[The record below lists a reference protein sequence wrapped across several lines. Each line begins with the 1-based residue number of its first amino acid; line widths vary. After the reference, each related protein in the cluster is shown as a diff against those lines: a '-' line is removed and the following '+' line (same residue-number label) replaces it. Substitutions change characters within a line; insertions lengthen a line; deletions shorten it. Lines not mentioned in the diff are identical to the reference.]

1 MLKSFNP
8 ATNELIGEYD
18 EHSMEEVDVF
28 IESANLIQK
37 SWQETDFAERSDK
50 LNKLAELLEKNK
62 EQLSKLM
69 ALEMGKPLSQGRSE
83 IEKCSWLCSFYA
95 GEAEGFLQNEFVQTD
110 ASKSYITFQPLGV
123 ILSIMPWNFPFWQ
136 VLRFSAPALMAGN
149 GVILKHSE
157 NTSACAL
164 AIEKLVNNAGFP
176 VELFRTILVDKSNMQ
191 PVVQHD
197 GIAAVTFTGSTRAGR
212 IIASQASEKLKKT
225 VLELGGSDPYII
237 LEDADLE
244 LAAMICANSRLLN
257 CGQTCVA
264 AKRFIVVETVYDQF
278 LDLFKSKLQ
287 DRKVGNP
294 FEDGV
299 SLGPM
304 ARLDLRD
311 ELHRQVTDSIESG
324 AIAEF
329 GCEIPDQTGAFY
341 PISLLINI
349 GPGMPAY
356 EEELFGPVAAVIK
369 VENEEEAI
377 RVANDTNY
385 GLGAAIFSRDVDR
398 AEKIAAEKLN
408 AGCCF
413 VNTLVKSDPRLPFGG
428 IKDSGY
434 GRELGLYGIREF
446 VNVKTVW
453 VD

>member
-1 MLKSFNP
+1 MLQSINP

-18 EHSMEEVDVF
+18 EHSFEEVEVM
-28 IESANLIQK
+28 IENAHLA
-37 SWQETDFAERSDK
+37 QEKWKDTKFVHR
-50 LNKLAELLEKNK
+50 AELLRKLSESLEKNK
-62 EQLSKLM
+62 EQLAKLM
-69 ALEMGKPLSQGRSE
+69 AFEMGKPLAQGRSE
-83 IEKCSWLCSFYA
+83 VEKCAWLCTFYS
-95 GEAEGFLQNEFVQTD
+95 EKAEDFLKNEFVHTD
-110 ASKSYITFQPLGV
+110 ASKSYVTFNPMGI

-136 VLRFSAPALMAGN
+136 VLRFSAPALIAGN

-164 AIEKLVNNAGFP
+164 AIEKMIHNAGFP
-176 VELFRTILVDKSNMQ
+176 YDLFRTILVDKSNMK
-191 PVVQHD
+191 PIVQHD
-197 GIAAVTFTGSTRAGR
+197 GIAAVTLTGSTSAGK
-212 IIASQASEKLKKT
+212 AVAAQAGEKLKKT

-257 CGQTCVA
+257 SGQTCVA
-264 AKRFIVVETVYDQF
+264 AKRFIVVNSVYDRF
-278 LDLFKSKLQ
+278 LDLFKSNLS
-287 DRKVGNP
+287 DRKVGDP
-294 FEDGV
+294 FDETASV
-299 SLGPM
+299 GPM
-304 ARLDLRD
+304 ARHDLRD
-311 ELHRQVTDSIESG
+311 ELHRQVTESIDAG
-324 AIAEF
+324 AIVEF
-329 GCEIPDQTGAFY
+329 GCEIPDDPGAFY
-341 PISLLINI
+341 PISLLTNVSK
-349 GPGMPAY
+349 GMPAY
-356 EEELFGPVAAVIK
+356 DEELFGPVAAVIQ

-377 RVANDTNY
+377 RIANDTIY
-385 GLGAAIFSRDVDR
+385 GLGAAIFSKDVDR
-398 AEKIAAEKLN
+398 AEKIAAYQLQ